1 MTDVSTLLK
10 DVKNSMQET
19 LDFLEDKL
27 SKIRAGKANPKLL
40 DGIRVMYYGNLTPLT
55 SVANVSVPDAKTIIV
70 MPWEKGIIRDIEK
83 AIMDSDLGITP
94 ENNGEMIRLG
104 LPPLTEERRKQ
115 LAKQVKAETET
126 AKVSI
131 RNARRDANDTLK
143 KATKDGLAEDE
154 AKNGEAEVQKLH
166 DKFIKQL
173 DEIYLAKEK
182 EIMTV

>member
-10 DVKNSMQET
+10 DVKRSMQET
-19 LDFLEDKL
+19 QDFLEDKL
-27 SKIRAGKANPKLL
+27 SKIRAGKASTKLL
-40 DGIRVMYYGNLTPLT
+40 DGIRVMYYGNLTPLNN
-55 SVANVSVPDAKTIIV
+55 VANVSVPDAKTIIV

-94 ENNGEMIRLG
+94 ENNGEIIRLG
-104 LPPLTEERRKQ
+104 LPPMTEERRKQ
-115 LAKQVKAETET
+115 IAKQVKAETEN

-131 RNARRDANDTLK
+131 RNARRDANDELK
-143 KATKDGLAEDE
+143 KAVKDGLAEDM

-166 DKFIKQL
+166 DKFVKQL
-173 DEIYLAKEK
+173 DDIYLAKEK

>member
-10 DVKNSMQET
+10 EVKRSMQET
-19 LDFLEDKL
+19 QDFLEDKL
-27 SKIRAGKANPKLL
+27 TKIRAGKANPKLL
-40 DGIRVMYYGNLTPLT
+40 DGIRVMYYGNLTPLNN
-55 SVANVSVPDAKTIIV
+55 VANVSVPDAKTIIV
-70 MPWEKGIIRDIEK
+70 TPWEKGIMREVEK

-115 LAKQVKAETET
+115 LAKQVKAETEN
-126 AKVSI
+126 AKVSV
-131 RNARRDANDTLK
+131 RNARRDANDELK
-143 KATKDGLAEDE
+143 KAIKDGLAEDV
-154 AKNGEAEVQKLH
+154 AKDGEAEVQKLH

-173 DEIYLAKEK
+173 DDIYMAKEK

>member
-10 DVKNSMQET
+10 ETKRSMQET
-19 LDFLEDKL
+19 QDFLQEKL

-40 DGIRVMYYGNLTPLT
+40 DDIRVMYYGNLTPLNN
-55 SVANVSVPDAKTIIV
+55 VANVSVPDAKTIIV
-70 MPWEKGIIRDIEK
+70 TPWEKSIIRDVEK
-83 AIMDSDLGITP
+83 AIIDSDLGITP
-94 ENNGEMIRLG
+94 DNNGEMIRLG

-115 LAKQVKAETET
+115 LAKQVKSETEN

-131 RNARRDANDTLK
+131 RNTRRDANDTLK
-143 KATKDGLAEDE
+143 KAVKDGLAEDM
-154 AKNGEAEVQKLH
+154 AKDGEAEVQKLH
-166 DKFIKQL
+166 DKFVKQL